1 MKLFSLLKSKKKY
14 TLVISWWGTRW
25 FYALGILKW
34 LEELGY
40 KDKIQAIY
48 GVSAWALIG
57 AYRAAGYSAQEIY
70 HMYFGVNPFGF
81 SSINIFSKQSL
92 LRLNYFE
99 KRFDQDLP
107 KKVDD
112 LKIKTYI
119 WTTDVKTG
127 LFHLFEFGDLTPIL
141 LWSISIP
148 GIFPVVPHKKH
159 LLMDGGVT
167 NNFPVEL
174 AKQKYPKNEI
184 IGVALNKFQ
193 EDQKIK
199 TIFDNLS
206 VSFEILLRH
215 HTIENMSSVTHLFY
229 KDLPLKVLDISKKNM
244 HKAYLDGYKD
254 CIEHFKN

>member
-1 MKLFSLLKSKKKY
+1 MKLFSLIPTQKKY

-34 LEELGY
+34 LEELWY
-40 KDKIQAIY
+40 KEKIEAIY
-48 GVSAWALIG
+48 GVSAWALVG
-57 AYRAAGYSAQEIY
+57 AYRGAGFSAQEIY
-70 HMYFGVNPFGF
+70 DIFFHARPFNIF
-81 SSINIFSKQSL
+81 SINIFSKQSL
-92 LRLNYFE
+92 LKENFFE
-99 KRFDQDLP
+99 KQFTKDLP
-107 KKVDD
+107 KDISD

-127 LFHLFEFGDLTPIL
+127 LFHLFEYGDLTPIL
-141 LWSISIP
+141 LGSISIP

-167 NNFPVEL
+167 NNFPVDL
-174 AKQKYPKNEI
+174 AKKQYPKNEI
-184 IGVALNKFQ
+184 IGIALNKFQ
-193 EDQKIK
+193 ENQTIK

-215 HTIENMSSVTHLFY
+215 HTVENMSVVKHLFY
-229 KDLPLKVLDISKKNM
+229 KDLKLKVLDISKKNM

-254 CIEHFKN
+254 CIEHFKK